1 MQLKKPSFF
10 GIDGSTRL
18 ANCAMTLPR
27 VFPNVDHALMSGRVS
42 EPSKSMMRWS
52 PSTAIATWTYSLCR
66 LMQT

>member
-1 MQLKKPSFF
+1 
-10 GIDGSTRL
+10 
-18 ANCAMTLPR
+18 